1 MGKRLGSVRV
11 RRSTYWPIITNI
23 INIDID
29 IDTVA
34 VTDKIKEP
42 DRPAVTPKRLVH
54 TVRLIV
60 THITQVTNS
69 A

>member
-1 MGKRLGSVRV
+1 MAKHLESVWV
-11 RRSTYWPIITNI
+11 RQSTYIPIITNI
-23 INIDID
+23 NIDID
-29 IDTVA
+29 TDTVA
-34 VTDKIKEP
+34 DTDKIKEP